1 MTTAKRLLTIETML
15 KTLVAFQKEIL
26 SLPEAALYTGLSVNT
41 LYSMNKN
48 NVIPFSKPGGKVVF
62 YMRKDLD
69 AWMQGNRVR
78 SQEETEMIAAS
89 FNGKKRTGKINGKHI

>member
-26 SLPEAALYTGLSVNT
+26 SLHEAALYTGLSVNT
-41 LYSMNKN
+41 LYNMNKN
-48 NVIPFSKPGGKVVF
+48 NVIPFSKPGGKVVY
-62 YMRKDLD
+62 YMRNDLN
-69 AWMQGNRVR
+69 AWMQKNRVR

-89 FNGKKRTGKINGKHI
+89 FNGKNRTRKINGKHI